1 MALNATLDALLAK
14 ACESRRIPG
23 VVATVA
29 NAQGVI
35 YEGAAGLRSCD
46 QPQAMTVDTVAW
58 YASMTKAVTGAA
70 AMQLVERGK
79 LSLDAPAG
87 KVCPHLANPMV
98 LEGFDDAGKP
108 RLRPAKGTVTLRN
121 LLTHSSGLSYEIWNP
136 VAARELESRGVGNI
150 LSGTQAT
157 LDRPLVREPDTA
169 WDYAPGIDWA
179 GRMVEEVSGEKLGD
193 FMRKNLFEPLRM
205 SSVTFRLG
213 AMHREKL
220 AGMHARLPDGVIVPY
235 PMEVGQDTP
244 LDMGGHALYGTLP
257 DYLRFTRMMLGGGVL
272 DGMRVLEDRT
282 VATMSQNQ
290 MGTLLVTDLPAAPPY
305 SNAVRWWPD
314 VPCNWGLSFMIN
326 QRRTPQ
332 GRSAGSLSWAGLA
345 NSYYWIDPVKKITG
359 AISTQILPFYDGPVV
374 QLFNDLEAAVYRSP
388 G

>member
-1 MALNATLDALLAK
+1 MKLGNTLDSLLHK
-14 ACESRRIPG
+14 ACEGNRIPG
-23 VVATVA
+23 VVATIA
-29 NAQGVI
+29 DDKGVI

-46 QPQAMTVDTVAW
+46 KADPMTVDTVAW
-58 YASMTKAVTGAA
+58 YASMTKAVTGAV

-98 LEGFDDAGKP
+98 LEGFDAAGKP
-108 RLRPAKGTVTLRN
+108 KLRPARGTVTLRN

-136 VAARELESRGVGNI
+136 IAARELESRGAGNV

-179 GRMVEEVSGEKLGD
+179 GRMVEEVSGETLGE
-193 FMRKNLFEPLRM
+193 FMRKNLFEPLGMRTA
-205 SSVTFRLG
+205 TFRLG
-213 AMHREKL
+213 AKHREKL
-220 AGMHARLPDGVIVPY
+220 AGVHARTPDGAIVPY
-235 PMEVGQDTP
+235 PLEIGQDAA
-244 LDMGGHALYGTLP
+244 LEMGGHALYGTLP
-257 DYLRFTRMMLGGGVL
+257 DYLRFTRMILGGGSL
-272 DGMRVLEDRT
+272 DGTRVLEAKT

-290 MGTLLVTDLPAAPPY
+290 MGTLLVTDLPAAPPF
-305 SNAVRWWPD
+305 SNAVQWWPN

-326 QRRTPQ
+326 QRQTPQ

-345 NSYYWIDPVKKITG
+345 NSYYWIDPVKRVTG
-359 AISTQILPFYDGPVV
+359 ALSTQILPFYDGPVV
-374 QLFNDLEAAVYRSP
+374 ELFNDLESAVYQSFN
-388 G
+388 

>member
-1 MALNATLDALLAK
+1 MKLGNTLDALLSK
-14 ACESRRIPG
+14 ACEGNRIPG

-29 NAQGVI
+29 DDKGVI
-35 YEGAAGLRSCD
+35 FEGAAGLRSCD
-46 QPQAMTVDTVAW
+46 KPDRMTVDTVAW
-58 YASMTKAVTGAA
+58 YASMTKAVTGAV

-98 LEGFDDAGKP
+98 LEGFDAAGKP
-108 RLRPAKGTVTLRN
+108 KLRPAKGTVTLRN

-136 VAARELESRGVGNI
+136 VAARELESRGAGNI

-157 LDRPLVREPDTA
+157 LDRPLVRDPDTA

-179 GRMVEEVSGEKLGD
+179 GRMVEEISGEKLGD
-193 FMRKNLFEPLRM
+193 FMRKNLFEPLGM
-205 SSVTFRLG
+205 STVTFRLG
-213 AMHREKL
+213 AKHREKL
-220 AGMHARLPDGVIVPY
+220 AGLHARTPDGAIVPY
-235 PMEVGQDTP
+235 PMEIGQDAP
-244 LDMGGHALYGTLP
+244 LEMGGHSLYGTLP
-257 DYLRFTRMMLGGGVL
+257 DYLKFTRMILGGGAL
-272 DGMRVLEDRT
+272 DGTRVLEAKT

-290 MGTLLVTDLPAAPPY
+290 MGALRVTDLPASPPF
-305 SNAVRWWPD
+305 SNAVQWWPD

-326 QRRTPQ
+326 QRPTPQ

-345 NSYYWIDPVKKITG
+345 NSYYWIDPVKKVTG

-374 QLFNDLEAAVYRSP
+374 RLFNDLETAVYQSR